1 MGRAVVNGSY
11 LLDTS
16 TMIWALEN
24 PARLSGPA
32 RKALEKGPLVVSVV
46 SYWEVVIKARKGLF
60 QIADPVSWWK
70 RATEFLG
77 GSILSTRAAH
87 ISGLAALPGLH
98 RDPFDR
104 MLIAQAAVEGF
115 ALVSGD
121 EMIARY
127 SRKVVW

>member
-1 MGRAVVNGSY
+1 
-11 LLDTS
+11 
-16 TMIWALEN
+16 MIWALEN

-32 RKALEKGPLVVSVV
+32 RKALEKDPLVV

-77 GSILSTRAAH
+77 GNILSIRAAYV
-87 ISGLAALPGLH
+87 SGLAALPGLH

-104 MLIAQAAVEGF
+104 MLVAQAAVEGF

-127 SRKVVW
+127 SGKMVW